1 MARPDK
7 VATVAEITDRFRSSA
22 AAVLTDYRGLSVAQM
37 KELRRSLGA
46 AVTFS
51 VVKNTL
57 TKRAAAEAGIEG
69 IDELLV
75 GPSAIAFVDG
85 DPVDAAKGIRNFA
98 KDNPDLVVKGGYM
111 DGAILTPEDFAK
123 LADLESREVLLSKLA
138 GAMKAK
144 QSQAAALFAA
154 PLAQAARAF
163 GALQTKVEADPSAA
177 TAAAE
182 ARRRRKHPKPLKLHL
197 LTTLVRHPPKQQPK
211 PPPPRIRR
219 SLKLPTHRSPA
230 MSRPPRRRR
239 PPRADAH
246 PALGRNDPKGRHHG
260 EDEHRRTA

>member
-182 ARRRRKHPKPLKLHL
+182 APAAEEAREAAEAAPADDAGEASAEAATEAPASENSEITETSDAPESGDVPAAEAEE
-197 LTTLVRHPPKQQPK
+197 TTE
-211 PPPPRIRR
+211 
-219 SLKLPTHRSPA
+219 
-230 MSRPPRRRR
+230 
-239 PPRADAH
+239 
-246 PALGRNDPKGRHHG
+246 G
-260 EDEHRRTA
+260 